1 MQMMIWFLVY
11 LLLILALARWRDH
24 HDAARTKKHRRDHA
38 ARGRGLSRRR
48 QMVLRSVRGMLPHSH
63 RTS

>member
-1 MQMMIWFLVY
+1 MEVMIWFLVY

-24 HDAARTKKHRRDHA
+24 HDAARSKKRRPTNGA
-38 ARGRGLSRRR
+38 QAGGESSRQPIRRR
-48 QMVLRSVRGMLPHSH
+48 SAWDPLRHSH